1 MSTHSTAH
9 EHESENGLADHG
21 DTNLAAPLNGR
32 QSVWVN
38 HRDDTKL
45 APGGPGAVPK
55 WAPAPKDGVGTAL
68 NAVGDPASRVWFTIG
83 QGILTEVFYPRI
95 DQACIRDLGLVITDG
110 QRFFSEERADCD
122 HEISWV
128 HPGVPLYRV
137 VNSCRHGRYRIEKN
151 VFSHPVLDAVL
162 QVVRFTSQA
171 GGSIRYQLFVLL
183 APHLANRGAGNTAWL
198 GQHRGVPMLFA
209 HRAGARLPLLVRC
222 PGRRVRPDTWAFPTA
237 GRISVSTSS

>member
-1 MSTHSTAH
+1 MIPSWL
-9 EHESENGLADHG
+9 LADPAH
-21 DTNLAAPLNGR
+21 A
-32 QSVWVN
+32 
-38 HRDDTKL
+38 
-45 APGGPGAVPK
+45 PK

-171 GGSIRYQLFVLL
+171 GGLDSYQLFVLL

-209 HRAGARLPLLVRC
+209 HRAGARSPLLVRC